1 MPLLQGL
8 MLGASICG
16 SLGPQSVF
24 VLRQGIRGEAAL
36 LVALICT
43 LVDFA
48 MIAGAVAG
56 AEALIVLLP
65 QVESTATWGT
75 ALFVL
80 AYGCFSLAAAVRH
93 RASLDLS
100 PTTTA
105 LGAPAFVVVAAL
117 ALSLLNPQVYLEMVL
132 LVGGFGLQF
141 PMTERIIFAI
151 GVALVSPLWFFGL
164 AAGGRRLSRLLAR
177 PAASLAI
184 DVTSSFVMIG
194 LSLAIIGSESRAGG
208 SCLHRPG
215 V

>member
-1 MPLLQGL
+1 MPLLQGF

-48 MIAGAVAG
+48 MIAGAVVG
-56 AEALIVLLP
+56 AEALIGLLP
-65 QVESTATWGT
+65 QVESAATWGT

-80 AYGCFSLAAAVRH
+80 TYGCFSLAAAIRH
-93 RASLDLS
+93 RASLDFSL
-100 PTTTA
+100 TTTA
-105 LGAPAFVVVAAL
+105 LGAPASVVAAAL
-117 ALSLLNPQVYLEMVL
+117 ALSLLNPQVYLEMGL
-132 LVGGFGLQF
+132 MVGGFGLQF

-151 GVALVSPLWFFGL
+151 GVALVSPFWFFGL
-164 AAGGRRLSRLLAR
+164 AAGGRHLSRLLAR
-177 PAASLAI
+177 PTASFAI

-194 LSLAIIGSESRAGG
+194 LALLIIGSESGWW
-208 SCLHRPG
+208 
-215 V
+215 